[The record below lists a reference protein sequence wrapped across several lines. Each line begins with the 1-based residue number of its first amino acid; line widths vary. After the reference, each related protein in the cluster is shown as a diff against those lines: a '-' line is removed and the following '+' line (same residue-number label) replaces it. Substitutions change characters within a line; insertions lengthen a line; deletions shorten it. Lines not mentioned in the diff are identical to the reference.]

1 SLSVEHHRSRSLA
14 AQVDPVELVAYRS
27 EEVAL
32 RNERGM
38 DPHVEPAR
46 RAQRD
51 YEELR
56 HVAEALG
63 LAEVLELHAHD
74 ALGRDGGG
82 LDRRGERAPH
92 EDRELLRRVGA
103 GEIEAGVR
111 LREAELPRRI
121 ERLGEV

>member
-1 SLSVEHHRSRSLA
+1 EARQLFLAMPPRTRLRAGGGTAPLLREREHVAENGLRRREGAGSLSVEHHRSRSLA
-14 AQVDPVELVAYRS
+14 AQVDPVELVAHRS

-51 YEELR
+51 SEELR

-63 LAEVLELHAHD
+63 LAEVLELHAH
-74 ALGRDGGG
+74 
-82 LDRRGERAPH
+82 
-92 EDRELLRRVGA
+92 
-103 GEIEAGVR
+103 
-111 LREAELPRRI
+111 
-121 ERLGEV
+121 